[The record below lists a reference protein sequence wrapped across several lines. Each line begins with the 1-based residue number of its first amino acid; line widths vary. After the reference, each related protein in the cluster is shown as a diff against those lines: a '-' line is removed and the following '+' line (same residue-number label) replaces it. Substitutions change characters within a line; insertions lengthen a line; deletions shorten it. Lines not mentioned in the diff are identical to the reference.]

1 MRITPSLII
10 DEKEI
15 KEQFI
20 RSSGPGG
27 QNVNKVATAVQLRF
41 NVRHNNSLP
50 DDVRKRLMRL
60 AGNRITEEGDLII
73 EARRYR
79 TQERNRQDAR
89 ERLVSLVQK
98 ATIKPKIRLKTKPSA
113 SSIKQRLEEKQRRGK
128 LKQLRRQSDYFE

>member
-41 NVRHNNSLP
+41 NIRQNSSLP
-50 DDVRKRLMRL
+50 DDIRDRLTRL

-89 ERLVSLVQK
+89 ERLAKMVRK
-98 ATIKPKIRLKTKPSA
+98 ATIKPKIRRKTKPSA
-113 SSIKQRLEEKQRRGK
+113 SSIKRRLEEKQHRGK
-128 LKQLRRQSDYFE
+128 LKQLRRQPGYDS